1 MAFGLSFADDFF
13 QQEGDE
19 QVEPETITRPTSVY
33 QALAAKPEDWWNE
46 LASEVFDTDGG
57 ILDIET
63 VIEKIKETDT
73 CGDMSSPV
81 DVWID
86 DEGWFT
92 VDVYDAED
100 VE

>member
-57 ILDIET
+57 I
-63 VIEKIKETDT
+63 
-73 CGDMSSPV
+73 
-81 DVWID
+81 
-86 DEGWFT
+86 
-92 VDVYDAED
+92 
-100 VE
+100 